1 MEAMRFKPVRGDTL
15 NLLSF
20 IVGRVF
26 QMIPVIIGVSLIAFF
41 AIHFVPGD
49 PVQIMMHGRAT
60 PETLAAAHTKLGLD
74 QPLVVQYLS
83 FIAKAVLGNL
93 GTSIIQNADVSRIIG
108 ERLVPTTLLLIM
120 SAIFSIVIALP
131 LSILAAR
138 RADHPIDHLIRFTG
152 VVGFAMPPFWV
163 GILLMLFF
171 GLYLNWFP
179 ISGYGRTFGDR
190 LYHVLLPALTIALFL
205 APILIQSLR
214 AAILDVMTSEY
225 ITVARAK
232 GLSPWRILV
241 KHALR
246 NALMPVV
253 TILAVNIGWL
263 LSGAVVV
270 EYLFSFPG
278 LGSLLVRA
286 VGQRD
291 YPVIQGLSLVFAVL
305 VLVVNLL
312 ADLSYMLIDR
322 RVLKA

>member
-1 MEAMRFKPVRGDTL
+1 M
-15 NLLSF
+15 NLLSY
-20 IVGRVF
+20 IVSRVL
-26 QMIPVIIGVSLIAFF
+26 QMIPVVIGVSLIAFF
-41 AIHFVPGD
+41 AIHLVPGD
-49 PVQIMMHGRAT
+49 PVQLMMHGRAT
-60 PETLAAAHTKLGLD
+60 PETLQAAHAKLGLD
-74 QPLVVQYLS
+74 QPLLIQYWH
-83 FIAKAVLGNL
+83 FITNAATGSLGM
-93 GTSIIQNADVSRIIG
+93 SIVQNADVGKIVG
-108 ERLVPTTLLLIM
+108 ERLLPTVLLLIT
-120 SAIFSIVIALP
+120 SAVFAILIALP
-131 LSILAAR
+131 LSIIAAR
-138 RADHPIDHLIRFTG
+138 RSDQVADHAIRLVG
-152 VVGFAMPPFWV
+152 IVGFAMPPFWV
-163 GILLMLFF
+163 GIILMLFF
-171 GLYLNWFP
+171 GIYLDWFP
-179 ISGYGRTFGDR
+179 ISGYGRNFGDR
-190 LYHVLLPALTIALFL
+190 MYHLVLPSLTIALFL

-232 GLSPWRILV
+232 GLGPWRILI

-246 NALMPVV
+246 NALMPVT

-291 YPVIQGLSLVFAVL
+291 YPVIQGLSLVFAIL